1 MQILSIT
8 LVVHLFCFLMWK
20 VHFLNSMF
28 IPGNVSFI
36 LESWSARV
44 EPTDANA
51 RVDCWFF
58 IVEHNICSDHLL
70 SHKYNWLM
78 LFYIILIFSLLDI
91 GVCALSS
98 FLPKK
103 SFPDFH
109 FWSFDSMC
117 GQIKAQVKLQV
128 FLAVLQ
134 SNR

>member
-1 MQILSIT
+1 
-8 LVVHLFCFLMWK
+8 
-20 VHFLNSMF
+20 
-28 IPGNVSFI
+28 
-36 LESWSARV
+36 
-44 EPTDANA
+44 
-51 RVDCWFF
+51 
-58 IVEHNICSDHLL
+58 
-70 SHKYNWLM
+70 M

-109 FWSFDSMC
+109 FWSFDSMF